1 MTNHR
6 SIERPGEG
14 PLPAENEAGERE
26 FVRRCV
32 DGDAR
37 ARHALYDRHLPD
49 IERLLAARGITGVA
63 ANDVCQDI
71 FVSIYCDLV
80 RFGGE
85 ARLSTWIHRLA
96 TRKAIGHARRQRL
109 LRGLTQLFVS
119 TRSAALPTG

>member
-1 MTNHR
+1 MTKHR

-14 PLPAENEAGERE
+14 PLTAESEAGERE
-26 FVRRCV
+26 LVRRCV

-49 IERLLAARGITGVA
+49 IERLVAARGITGVA

-80 RFGGE
+80 RFDGD

-96 TRKAIGHARRQRL
+96 TRKAMGHARRQKL
-109 LRGLTQLFVS
+109 FRGLTQLF
-119 TRSAALPTG
+119 TSAKDATLPAG